1 MEGKREGWGEG
12 GGTGVEG
19 NGRREDGRGGGE
31 LLVVG
36 EEGVVMLYDMK
47 TLGQAG
53 GEGGRR
59 EGGRDG
65 GRRGQTAGI
74 NSM

>member
-1 MEGKREGWGEG
+1 VG
-12 GGTGVEG
+12 
-19 NGRREDGRGGGE
+19 
-31 LLVVG
+31 G